1 MLLNWCICIVM
12 LMIVNPPAWLLFQ
25 TVSDMFLHRNSAT
38 FV

>member
-1 MLLNWCICIVM
+1 MLLIWCICIAM
-12 LMIVNPPAWLLFQ
+12 LMIVSSLARFLFQ

>member
-1 MLLNWCICIVM
+1 MLLVRYICIEI

>member
-1 MLLNWCICIVM
+1 MLLIWCICVVM
-12 LMIVNPPAWLLFQ
+12 LMIVNFLAWLLFQ

>member
-1 MLLNWCICIVM
+1 MLLILYICIEI
-12 LMIVNPPAWLLFQ
+12 LMIVNSPAWYLFQ

>member
-1 MLLNWCICIVM
+1 MLLIWCICIVM
-12 LMIVNPPAWLLFQ
+12 LMIVNSLTWFLFQ